1 MPGEERGEWK
11 LQNGFLYLPF
21 TGEEGGVGFLPF
33 FVPPLNNGFFIETH
47 FTSLLSVYA
56 TLLYRRPSKF
66 KTFFLVKSGCET
78 PRIYRQY
85 EVAAVEAR
93 MRHFKA
99 FLFLCA
105 GRKWHFRKEEEEE
118 EGLSFI
124 LTAVPGN
131 GG

>member
-1 MPGEERGEWK
+1 MFFC
-11 LQNGFLYLPF
+11 LFSDHHATTVFLM
-21 TGEEGGVGFLPF
+21 
-33 FVPPLNNGFFIETH
+33 ETH
-47 FTSLLSVYA
+47 FTLLLSVNA
-56 TLLYRRPSKF
+56 TLLYRRPSNF
-66 KTFFLVKSGCET
+66 KPYFLVKSGCET

-85 EVAAVEAR
+85 EVAVAEAR

-118 EGLSFI
+118 GLSVI

>member
-1 MPGEERGEWK
+1 M
-11 LQNGFLYLPF
+11 
-21 TGEEGGVGFLPF
+21 PF
-33 FVPPLNNGFFIETH
+33 FGPPRNNGFFFETH
-47 FTSLLSVYA
+47 FALLLSVNA
-56 TLLYRRPSKF
+56 TLMYRRPPKF
-66 KTFFLVKSGCET
+66 KPYFLVKSSCET

-105 GRKWHFRKEEEEE
+105 GRKWDFRKEEEEE
-118 EGLSFI
+118 EGRSFI